1 MTIAPEFE
9 TMVDVAR
16 KAYSGKQLESV
27 EAFLGTDEE
36 TVPKNFKRAPKQFL
50 LKNPFDRE
58 LNIGV
63 QEAKNEQ

>member
-36 TVPKNFKRAPKQFL
+36 VASKNFKRAPKQFL
-50 LKNPFDRE
+50 LKTPCITTRNFWRVVN
-58 LNIGV
+58 L
-63 QEAKNEQ
+63 